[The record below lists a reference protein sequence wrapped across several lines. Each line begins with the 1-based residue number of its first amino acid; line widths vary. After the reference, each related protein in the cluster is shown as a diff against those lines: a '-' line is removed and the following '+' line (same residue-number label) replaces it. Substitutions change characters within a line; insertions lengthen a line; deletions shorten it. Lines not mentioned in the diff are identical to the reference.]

1 MYSCL
6 LWSLLMYVGLFCRS
20 LSMYGSRF
28 GVGHLYVGLFKRD
41 LHKRSSHLTVIGHT
55 SMLLKVYFDVFMSLL
70 NVSFD
75 V

>member
-1 MYSCL
+1 
-6 LWSLLMYVGLFCRS
+6 
-20 LSMYGSRF
+20 MYGSRF

-75 V
+75 I